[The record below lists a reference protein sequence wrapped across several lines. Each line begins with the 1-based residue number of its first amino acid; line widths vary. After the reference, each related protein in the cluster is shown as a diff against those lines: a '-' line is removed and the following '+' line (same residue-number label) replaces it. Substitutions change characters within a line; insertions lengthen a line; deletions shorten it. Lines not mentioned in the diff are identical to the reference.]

1 MNDDTT
7 PQSTPDAEP
16 EALAPLASG
25 KAFADFNLPE
35 PLLQGLT
42 EAGYLRCTPIQEQA
56 IPLGL
61 AGRDVAG
68 QAQTGTGKTA
78 AFLVPILA
86 DMFKQERRDPPVP
99 RALIIAPTRE
109 LAVQI
114 HSDAEAIGRHT
125 GFKMGVVFGGVDY
138 GKQART
144 LREGV
149 DLVVGTPGRLID
161 YIKQRALDVRHVRY
175 LVIDEADRLFDLG
188 FIADLRW
195 ILKRLPNYDQRQSML
210 FSATLGWKVLE
221 LTYEYMNLPQEVT
234 VTRETRT
241 VEQVSQELLHCSKHE
256 KLNLLLG
263 ILEREAWTRVMIF
276 TNTRHSVD
284 WLTQKLQGNGL
295 PADGISG
302 RLDQRKRLS
311 LLQRFKD
318 DELKILVATNVA
330 ARGLHIDDVSHV
342 INFDVPAD
350 PEDYVHRV
358 GRTARAGAVGKAITI
373 CCDEFACHLPYVEQY
388 LGQKIPVSFAE
399 DELFKRDQAPPYRR
413 RRTEGES
420 ESRYGAPR
428 RGASR
433 GTGRGERDRDSGRG
447 RRGADAGSRRERS
460 SSAPAGETAS
470 APSAPPATPA
480 PSATPAEPPAPAP
493 APQARAEAQG
503 EAQGETQAKKR
514 RRRPRRRRGQG
525 QGDASPEAQSQD
537 SPAQE

>member
-1 MNDDTT
+1 MNYDTIPRSIPT
-7 PQSTPDAEP
+7 VEP
-16 EALAPLASG
+16 EANTPLASG
-25 KAFADFNLPE
+25 RPFADFDLPQ
-35 PLLQGLT
+35 PLLEGLR
-42 EAGYLRCTPIQEQA
+42 EAGYLRCTPIQEQT

-61 AGRDVAG
+61 TGRDVAG

-86 DMFKQERRDPPVP
+86 YLLREERCEPPVP

-114 HSDAEAIGRHT
+114 HADAETIGRHT

-138 GKQART
+138 GKQAQT
-144 LREGV
+144 LKEGV

-161 YIKQRALDVRHVRY
+161 YTKQRALDMRHIRY

-195 ILKRLPNYDQRQSML
+195 ILKRLPPYDQRQSML
-210 FSATLGWKVLE
+210 FSATLGWRVLE

-241 VEQVSQELLHCSKHE
+241 VEQVSQKLFHCSKRE
-256 KLNLLLG
+256 KINLLLG
-263 ILEREAWTRVMIF
+263 ILGKEPWTQVMIF
-276 TNTRHSVD
+276 ANTRHSVD

-311 LLQRFKD
+311 LLQRFRN

-358 GRTARAGAVGKAITI
+358 GRTARAGAAGNAITI
-373 CCDEFACHLPYVEQY
+373 CCDEYACHLPYVEQY

-399 DELFKRDQAPPYRR
+399 DELFKPDLAPPYRR
-413 RRTEGES
+413 RRSES
-420 ESRYGAPR
+420 DQKSRYGLQR
-428 RGASR
+428 L
-433 GTGRGERDRDSGRG
+433 D
-447 RRGADAGSRRERS
+447 
-460 SSAPAGETAS
+460 
-470 APSAPPATPA
+470 
-480 PSATPAEPPAPAP
+480 
-493 APQARAEAQG
+493 
-503 EAQGETQAKKR
+503 
-514 RRRPRRRRGQG
+514 PRRRGG
-525 QGDASPEAQSQD
+525 GVKPLIC
-537 SPAQE
+537 

>member
-1 MNDDTT
+1 VCSSD
-7 PQSTPDAEP
+7 
-16 EALAPLASG
+16 L
-25 KAFADFNLPE
+25 
-35 PLLQGLT
+35 
-42 EAGYLRCTPIQEQA
+42 I
-56 IPLGL
+56 L
-61 AGRDVAG
+61 AGML
-68 QAQTGTGKTA
+68 KE
-78 AFLVPILA
+78 
-86 DMFKQERRDPPVP
+86 ERRESPAP

-114 HSDAEAIGRHT
+114 HADAETMGRHT

-138 GKQART
+138 GKQARA

-161 YIKQRALDVRHVRY
+161 YVKQRVLDLRQVRY
-175 LVIDEADRLFDLG
+175 LVIDEADLLFDLG

-195 ILKRLPNYDQRQSML
+195 ILKRLPPYDQRQSML
-210 FSATLGWKVLE
+210 FSATLGWRVLE

-241 VEQVSQELLHCSKHE
+241 VEQVSQEMFHCSKHE

-263 ILEREAWTRVMIF
+263 ILEKEPWTRVMVF

-373 CCDEFACHLPYVEQY
+373 CCDEYACHLPYVEQY

-399 DELFKRDQAPPYRR
+399 DELFKPDQAPPYRR
-413 RRTEGES
+413 RRSEGES
-420 ESRYGAPR
+420 EGRYGSSR
-428 RGASR
+428 RGSSR
-433 GTGRGERDRDSGRG
+433 SNGRGERERGSGRG

-460 SSAPAGETAS
+460 SSAAPAADAPAPEQAAPAESAPPRAVEAAGEPAGEQAAS
-470 APSAPPATPA
+470 T
-480 PSATPAEPPAPAP
+480 
-493 APQARAEAQG
+493 
-503 EAQGETQAKKR
+503 AKKR
-514 RRRPRRRRGQG
+514 RRRPRRRREIGR
-525 QGDASPEAQSQD
+525 ASCRERVS
-537 SPAQE
+537 

>member
-1 MNDDTT
+1 MSDEQLPQTT
-7 PQSTPDAEP
+7 PPPDP
-16 EALAPLASG
+16 EVNASLANGRS
-25 KAFADFNLPE
+25 FADFDLPQQ
-35 PLLQGLT
+35 LVQGL
-42 EAGYLRCTPIQEQA
+42 ADSGYTRCTPIQEQA

-86 DMFKQERRDPPVP
+86 HMLKEERHDPPVP

-109 LAVQI
+109 LAMQI
-114 HSDAEAIGRHT
+114 HADAESIGRHT
-125 GFKMGVVFGGVDY
+125 GFKLGVVFGGVDY
-138 GKQART
+138 GKQARA

-161 YIKQRALDVRHVRY
+161 YMKQKTLDVRQVRY

-195 ILKRLPNYDQRQSML
+195 ILKRLPSYDRRQSML
-210 FSATLGWKVLE
+210 FSATLGWRVLE

-234 VTRETRT
+234 VARETRT
-241 VEQVSQELLHCSKHE
+241 VEQVSQELYHCSKNE

-263 ILEREAWTRVMIF
+263 ILEREPWTRVMIF
-276 TNTRHSVD
+276 TNTRHGVD
-284 WLTQKLQGNGL
+284 WLTFKLQGNGL

-302 RLDQRKRLS
+302 RLDQRKRMS

-373 CCDEFACHLPYVEQY
+373 CCDEYACHLPYVEQY
-388 LGQKIPVSFAE
+388 LGQKIPVAWAE
-399 DELFKRDQAPPYRR
+399 EELFKPDKAGVYSYRR
-413 RRTEGES
+413 RMADREGES
-420 ESRYGAPR
+420 RAGSSRREYGR
-428 RGASR
+428 
-433 GTGRGERDRDSGRG
+433 GRGERGDRSSSRARREGGRDSYGDAPRGSRG
-447 RRGADAGSRRERS
+447 RSKPPDSATGAPPGASAPPEAS
-460 SSAPAGETAS
+460 VAPEASAPAGE
-470 APSAPPATPA
+470 PA
-480 PSATPAEPPAPAP
+480 AT
-493 APQARAEAQG
+493 
-503 EAQGETQAKKR
+503 KKR
-514 RRRPRRRRGQG
+514 RRRPRRRKPVSTPPTGQ
-525 QGDASPEAQSQD
+525 
-537 SPAQE
+537 